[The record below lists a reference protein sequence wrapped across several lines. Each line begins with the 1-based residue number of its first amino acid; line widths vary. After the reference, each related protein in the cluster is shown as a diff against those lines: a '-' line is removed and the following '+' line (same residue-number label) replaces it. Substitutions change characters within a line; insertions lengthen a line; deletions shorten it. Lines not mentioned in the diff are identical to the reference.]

1 MDGDP
6 RMSYS
11 CGMGE
16 RAGQEAW
23 RSMLDLLFSGQV
35 HGCMQKACGAV
46 GLSPGAMKTLFKLEP
61 GEGIPMRELADHW
74 GFDASYV
81 TSLADAL
88 EERGL
93 VERRPHPT
101 DRRVKMLV
109 LTAKGVEARELAQQL
124 LDEPPPSFAALTVAE
139 RRQLRDLVRKVADA
153 DPAPATKR
161 PAVG

>member
-11 CGMGE
+11 PGMGE
-16 RAGQEAW
+16 RAGQEVEHAPP
-23 RSMLDLLFSGQV
+23 RLLFSGQV

-109 LTAKGVEARELAQQL
+109 LTAKGVEARERARQL
-124 LDEPPPSFAALTVAE
+124 LDEPPPSFAALT
-139 RRQLRDLVRKVADA
+139 
-153 DPAPATKR
+153 
-161 PAVG
+161 

>member
-6 RMSYS
+6 
-11 CGMGE
+11 GMRYAANVSE

-23 RSMLDLLFSGQV
+23 RSLLELLFSGQV

-46 GLSPGAMKTLFKLEP
+46 GLSPGALKTLFKLQP
-61 GEGIPMRELADHW
+61 GEGIPMRDLADHW

-101 DRRVKMLV
+101 DRRIRMLV
-109 LTAKGVEARELAQQL
+109 LTDKGVEARERAQQL
-124 LDEPPPSFAALTVAE
+124 VEELPPSFAALTVAE
-139 RRQLRDLVRKVADA
+139 RRQLRDLVRKVANA
-153 DPAPATKR
+153 DPALATKR
-161 PAVG
+161 PAAG

>member
-11 CGMGE
+11 RGMGE

-61 GEGIPMRELADHW
+61 GAGIPMRDLADHW

-109 LTAKGVEARELAQQL
+109 LTDKGVEARERARQL

>member
-11 CGMGE
+11 PGVGE

-46 GLSPGAMKTLFKLEP
+46 GLSPGALKTLFKLEP
-61 GEGIPMRELADHW
+61 GEGISMRDLADQW

-109 LTAKGVEARELAQQL
+109 LTDKGVEARARAQELVQ
-124 LDEPPPSFAALTVAE
+124 EPPPSFAALTGAE
-139 RRQLRDLVRKVADA
+139 RRQLRDLVRKLTAA
-153 DPAPATKR
+153 DPALATR
-161 PAVG
+161 PGR

>member
-1 MDGDP
+1 
-6 RMSYS
+6 
-11 CGMGE
+11 
-16 RAGQEAW
+16 
-23 RSMLDLLFSGQV
+23 MLDLLFSGQV

-46 GLSPGAMKTLFKLEP
+46 GLSPGALKTLFKLQP
-61 GEGIPMRELADHW
+61 GEGIPMRDLADQW

-109 LTAKGVEARELAQQL
+109 LTAKGVEARERAQQL
-124 LDEPPPSFAALTVAE
+124 LNEPPPSFAALTVAE

-153 DPAPATKR
+153 DPALATKR
-161 PAVG
+161 PVTG

>member
-6 RMSYS
+6 
-11 CGMGE
+11 GMRYAPDVNE

-23 RSMLDLLFSGQV
+23 RTLLDLLFSGQV

-46 GLSPGAMKTLFKLEP
+46 GLSPGALKTLFKLQP
-61 GEGIPMRELADHW
+61 GEGIPLRDLADHW

-93 VERRPHPT
+93 AERRPHPT
-101 DRRVKMLV
+101 DRRIKMLV
-109 LTAKGVEARELAQQL
+109 LTDKGVEARERAQQL
-124 LDEPPPSFAALTVAE
+124 LEEPPPSFAALTVAE
-139 RRQLRDLVRKVADA
+139 RRQLRDLVRKVANA
-153 DPAPATKR
+153 DPSLAPKQ
-161 PAVG
+161 PAAS